1 MAIDPELS
9 REFDTGVEQDEILAG
24 GGDYPVA
31 TVPGTTWKA
40 LVIIGVVVTIAGFV
54 LILMAAGYL
63 YPIPDYY
70 PTPLGSG
77 LFLTVPIAGIL
88 ILIAG
93 IAAAIHNRRDPPI
106 EPIV

>member
-1 MAIDPELS
+1 MDSELS
-9 REFDTGVEQDEILAG
+9 QEFDTGVEQDEILARG
-24 GGDYPVA
+24 GMYAVG

-40 LVIIGVVVTIAGFV
+40 LVLIGVIVTLFG
-54 LILMAAGYL
+54 LLLELMVRGWF
-63 YPIPDYY
+63 YPIPDYF

-77 LFLTVPIAGIL
+77 LVLAVPVAGIL

-93 IAAAIHNRRDPPI
+93 LAQRSRARRDPPI